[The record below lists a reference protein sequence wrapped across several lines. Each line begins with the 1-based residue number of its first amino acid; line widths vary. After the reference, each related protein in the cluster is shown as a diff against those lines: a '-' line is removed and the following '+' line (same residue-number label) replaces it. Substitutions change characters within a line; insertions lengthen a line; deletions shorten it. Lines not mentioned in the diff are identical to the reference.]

1 MTEQQKMKFSD
12 EISIKRMVFY
22 SLGGISTGLLFAMW
36 GQIQYFAAT
45 VLLIPTSVIPLI
57 YLIYSIIDGLN
68 DPIIGYL
75 ADKSKRFTSKFGKRF
90 PWIVTGLIIGPI
102 LLILNFIQISPDL
115 LTTVIWLILIMAI
128 YETFMTSAEI
138 NQMAL
143 FPDLFREDV
152 HRRKV
157 IVIGAIIGGIA
168 SIITQ
173 AIIPRFI
180 TSLGYIWT
188 VIIVVIISY
197 VFAVP
202 FILAIR
208 ESSNMKNFRAEL
220 DSSQRGSSPV
230 AEVIKRIFK
239 DRNWMAITIAGFA
252 WSISGA
258 CFLYGLNFYV
268 QHSLGLEIG
277 ATALPLLMVYAVGF
291 LLAPLWT
298 WISKKIGVKNAYLAG
313 MLCNIASY
321 LVLVFVTDLTSL
333 TLAYVFAG
341 IGFSATSGVIFSLL
355 RAEGIDNATVNSGKR
370 EEGSYSGIYKI
381 FTAFSY
387 FFQTIIFAIVAGFT
401 GYNPLLGV
409 SNSNIAKFGLL
420 FQMSIIPMII
430 TIIGTVAFFFMYKV
444 SKEEA
449 KENKVKIEEMNL

>member
-1 MTEQQKMKFSD
+1 
-12 EISIKRMVFY
+12 
-22 SLGGISTGLLFAMW
+22 
-36 GQIQYFAAT
+36 
-45 VLLIPTSVIPLI
+45 
-57 YLIYSIIDGLN
+57 
-68 DPIIGYL
+68 
-75 ADKSKRFTSKFGKRF
+75 
-90 PWIVTGLIIGPI
+90 
-102 LLILNFIQISPDL
+102 
-115 LTTVIWLILIMAI
+115 
-128 YETFMTSAEI
+128 
-138 NQMAL
+138 
-143 FPDLFREDV
+143 
-152 HRRKV
+152 
-157 IVIGAIIGGIA
+157 
-168 SIITQ
+168 
-173 AIIPRFI
+173 
-180 TSLGYIWT
+180 
-188 VIIVVIISY
+188 
-197 VFAVP
+197 
-202 FILAIR
+202 
-208 ESSNMKNFRAEL
+208 MKNFRAEL

-321 LVLVFVTDLTSL
+321 LVLFFVTDLTSL